1 MSDLE
6 EAVVNEGDPA
16 AWSER
21 VYGRAGGVDEA
32 QHPPASPHLLIRAS
46 AGTGKT
52 YRLTTRYLRLLRA
65 GESAEHILATTF
77 TRKAAGEVLGRVLG
91 WLARSAVDPRERGA
105 LDDALGGFGLSERD
119 CLDMLRRLVD
129 GLNRLAIGTID
140 SFFNRAARALRFELD
155 IPAEPTIADDGGP
168 LAQALRLDA
177 IQQTLGEAAATD
189 DGFQTLIELLRRVHH
204 DTARRS
210 VTEAIDGLV
219 VGLYDIYRQHDA
231 AALWSTLNPPPT
243 LSAEL
248 LHLAVQDVVA
258 LGEHIPVTQ
267 KGTPRASWSKA
278 FKQLSDAALRH
289 DFDTVLSHTL
299 CQRLLDDE
307 LEDTFDRCEIPAAW
321 RAALMPI
328 LTHARAQTLRQLAEM
343 TESTYHLL
351 DAFTSHY
358 ENAKRS
364 AGVLMLIDLTHKLA
378 TYLPTLGDDLTTEFY
393 YRLDSSVT
401 HLLLDEF
408 QDTSLPQ
415 WKVLEPFADEVTAA
429 ADGERSFF
437 CVGDEKQAIYGW
449 RGGCA
454 ELFGAVEQLP
464 GVTSWTMTRSR
475 RSSPVVLDA
484 VNQVFCSLTQNAAL
498 QDEKHGGRWDAAV
511 AQWSARFEI
520 HAAHDETLPGHVV
533 LKTTAPKAADESDDA
548 REEAE
553 EDDSPGGYAS
563 PHEAY
568 CAEHIAALLAEI
580 PDQTVGVLV
589 RRKKAA
595 TGLLSALRSK
605 YNVTRSPFNTPTI
618 SKRSDTAENRGSAV
632 PVAVVVISP

>member
-6 EAVVNEGDPA
+6 EATINEGDAA

-91 WLARSAVDPRERGA
+91 WLARSVVDARERGA

-258 LGEHIPVTQ
+258 LGEQVPVTK

-278 FKQLSDAALRH
+278 YKQLSDAALLEQIAPLVQRPVFLAP
-289 DFDTVLSHTL
+289 DAATQDIAARLA
-299 CQRLLDDE
+299 RLLSAAGASYYYRPALGAISGESFDLVRFPPEDGGILSMINAQDRPFAQMVKRGFDIIASACALAFLSPVLVFIMVAIRKDDGPVMFSQQRVGSDGRPFGCLKFRTMVVNAEARLAEILESDPEREAQWRAYQKLDDDPRITAVGKFLRMSSLDE
-307 LEDTFDRCEIPAAW
+307 LPQLINVLKGDMSLVGPRPMTLDQQECYGQAMLDYQRVRPGLTGLWQVNGRNDTTFEE
-321 RAALMPI
+321 RA
-328 LTHARAQTLRQLAEM
+328 
-343 TESTYHLL
+343 
-351 DAFTSHY
+351 
-358 ENAKRS
+358 
-364 AGVLMLIDLTHKLA
+364 
-378 TYLPTLGDDLTTEFY
+378 
-393 YRLDSSVT
+393 RLDSHYV
-401 HLLLDEF
+401 
-408 QDTSLPQ
+408 QNWSL
-415 WKVLEPFADEVTAA
+415 
-429 ADGERSFF
+429 
-437 CVGDEKQAIYGW
+437 W
-449 RGGCA
+449 RD
-454 ELFGAVEQLP
+454 
-464 GVTSWTMTRSR
+464 
-475 RSSPVVLDA
+475 VV
-484 VNQVFCSLTQNAAL
+484 
-498 QDEKHGGRWDAAV
+498 
-511 AQWSARFEI
+511 I
-520 HAAHDETLPGHVV
+520 
-533 LKTTAPKAADESDDA
+533 
-548 REEAE
+548 
-553 EDDSPGGYAS
+553 
-563 PHEAY
+563 
-568 CAEHIAALLAEI
+568 
-580 PDQTVGVLV
+580 LV
-589 RRKKAA
+589 RTVREVLFSS
-595 TGLLSALRSK
+595 GR
-605 YNVTRSPFNTPTI
+605 
-618 SKRSDTAENRGSAV
+618 
-632 PVAVVVISP
+632 